1 MFAGFVF
8 IDGIRY
14 KNMKHT
20 VKIAFGGV
28 TMAKV
33 HFNLDSKKYI
43 MEFLPDNQVK
53 IIQTGNE
60 DKVIVVQYFSDTKV
74 TDFMKCIKSLNF
86 SKLKDNELYTL
97 N

>member
-1 MFAGFVF
+1 
-8 IDGIRY
+8 
-14 KNMKHT
+14 
-20 VKIAFGGV
+20 
-28 TMAKV
+28 MAKV

-60 DKVIVVQYFSDTKV
+60 DRVITVQYLSETKV
-74 TDFMKCIKSLNF
+74 TDFMEYIKSLDF
-86 SKLKDNELYTL
+86 SKLKAKTLYTI

>member
-1 MFAGFVF
+1 
-8 IDGIRY
+8 
-14 KNMKHT
+14 
-20 VKIAFGGV
+20 
-28 TMAKV
+28 MAKV

-74 TDFMKCIKSLNF
+74 TDFMRCIKSWDF
-86 SKLKDNELYTL
+86 SKLRDKTLYTI
-97 N
+97 